1 MKGRKKKR
9 KWLNIQMVTYKYTHT
24 HKVQKTCKTTAV
36 LISVIDKEARVKV
49 YGFLLF
55 LLFILHTHGP

>member
-9 KWLNIQMVTYKYTHT
+9 KWLSKWYTNGNIQI
-24 HKVQKTCKTTAV
+24 HKVQKTCKTAV
-36 LISVIDKEARVKV
+36 LISVIDKEARVKM

-55 LLFILHTHGP
+55 LLFIPHTHGP